1 MWTGL
6 SGATLPDP
14 TIIADPLGGAAVNF
28 VSKIAIV
35 GNIAGSRVFSVQ
47 NNAVINQ
54 DVGYSYKTINHADI
68 LNLIRKNVAIISRN
82 ISDSDLA
89 NENNTLDFFIKK
101 TDYTLGSGGDLPNT
115 KRSAIVVGADIIL
128 TEKYIN
134 ATIWNKSPIAL
145 IALK

>member
-6 SGATLPDP
+6 TGLPTSGST
-14 TIIADPLGGAAVNF
+14 ADPLSGVSVNF
-28 VSKIAIV
+28 ISKIAVV
-35 GNIAGSRVFSVQ
+35 GNIAGSRVFSVA
-47 NNAVINQ
+47 NNATINQ

-68 LNLIRKNVAIISRN
+68 LNLIRKNIALISRN

-101 TDYTLGSGGDLPNT
+101 TDYTPGSGDLPD
-115 KRSAIVVGADIIL
+115 KKKSAIVIGADIIL
-128 TEKYIN
+128 TQAYIN
-134 ATIWNKSPIAL
+134 STIWDKSPIGL

>member
-6 SGATLPDP
+6 TGSTLPAP
-14 TIIADPLGGAAVNF
+14 TDIADPLGGAPVNF
-28 VSKIAIV
+28 ISKIAIV

-47 NNAVINQ
+47 NNATTNQ

-68 LNLIRKNVAIISRN
+68 LNLIRKNVALISRN

-101 TDYTLGSGGDLPNT
+101 TDYTPGSGDLPNR
-115 KRSAIVVGADIIL
+115 KRSAIVIGADIIL
-128 TEKYIN
+128 TQAYIN
-134 ATIWNKSPIAL
+134 STIWDKSPIGL